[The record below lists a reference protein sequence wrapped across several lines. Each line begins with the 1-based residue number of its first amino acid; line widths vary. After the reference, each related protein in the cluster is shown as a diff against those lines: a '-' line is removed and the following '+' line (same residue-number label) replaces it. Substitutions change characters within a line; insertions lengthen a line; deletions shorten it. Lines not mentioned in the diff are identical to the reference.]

1 MKTHLLC
8 LLWLGFA
15 LLSAAERRP
24 TVIRLNA
31 SRLADNRTVES
42 SSILR
47 APMLGFVS
55 SGTSELRPMVG
66 VPGSAFLGEPVAL
79 PDGTR
84 RTYIAPSQQVTLL
97 ESAVGALISLFLS
110 GERIGQA
117 TEIVGGLTSPTFV
130 SFSPSGSI
138 VVLYSALERRVQILK
153 SNGNGLQVVQDIPD
167 LALPSGEVRLIAI
180 DDEGAA
186 PVVGILNGSIYLVR
200 AESSPQLIFSG
211 QSVGNAAYGPRSR
224 TLFIAESRPD
234 AVRISSIR
242 NTIDEPAAIVV
253 NEFPSA
259 GDSAIWMQASQDGR
273 FLIVVTSRSEG
284 FRLRLDDASLNR
296 VDLPSPPTR
305 LDRLLNGNSFL
316 FSVSD
321 TGPAWVLLGDEPDLQ
336 AVFVGRASG
345 QDSDV
350 R

>member
-1 MKTHLLC
+1 MKTHFLC

-31 SRLADNRTVES
+31 TRLADNRTAES
-42 SSILR
+42 GNILR
-47 APMLGFVS
+47 APMLGYIS
-55 SGTSELRPMVG
+55 SGTSELRPIVG
-66 VPGSAFLGEPVAL
+66 IPGSAFLGESVAL
-79 PDGTR
+79 PNGTR
-84 RTYIAPSQQVTLL
+84 RTYISPGQQVALL
-97 ESAVGALISLFLS
+97 EMADGALTSLFLS
-110 GERIGQA
+110 GERIGQT
-117 TEIVGGLTSPTFV
+117 TEIAGGLASPTFV
-130 SFSPSGSI
+130 AFSPTGI
-138 VVLYSALERRVQILK
+138 TVVLYSALERRVQILK
-153 SNGNGLQVVQDIPD
+153 SNGTGLQVVQDIPD
-167 LALPSGEVRLIAI
+167 LALPSGEVQLIAI

-186 PVVGILNGSIYLVR
+186 PVVGMLKGSISLVR
-200 AESSPQLIFSG
+200 AETSPQLIFSG
-211 QSVGNAAYGPRSR
+211 QSVGSVAYSPRSR

-296 VDLPSPPTR
+296 VDLPGPPTR

-321 TGPAWVLLGDEPDLQ
+321 TGPAWVLLGDEPELQ
-336 AVFVGRASG
+336 AVFVGRATG

>member
-1 MKTHLLC
+1 MKMHFLC

-15 LLSAAERRP
+15 VLCAAERP
-24 TVIRLNA
+24 ALIHLNA
-31 SRLADNRTVES
+31 SRLADTRTSDS
-42 SSILR
+42 SRILR
-47 APMLGFVS
+47 APMLGYVS
-55 SGTSELRPMVG
+55 SDTSELRPMLG
-66 VPGSAFLGEPVAL
+66 VPGAAVVGEPVAL
-79 PDGTR
+79 PDGIR
-84 RTYIAPSQQVTLL
+84 RTYIAPGQQFALL
-97 ESAVGALISLFLS
+97 ETAVGALTTLFLS
-110 GERIGQA
+110 GERIGQ
-117 TEIVGGLTSPTFV
+117 TKEIAGGLASPTFV

-153 SNGNGLQVVQDIPD
+153 SIGNGLVVLQDIPD

-200 AESSPQLIFSG
+200 TETSPQLIFSG
-211 QSVGNAAYGPRSR
+211 QSVGSAAYGPRSR

-242 NTIDEPAAIVV
+242 NMTDEPAAMVIK
-253 NEFPSA
+253 EFPSV
-259 GDSAIWMQASQDGR
+259 GDCAIWMQASQDGR
-273 FLIVVTSRSEG
+273 FLVGVTSRSEG
-284 FRLRLDDASLNR
+284 FRLRLDDTSLNR
-296 VDLPSPPTR
+296 VDLPGPPTR

-316 FSVSD
+316 FSFSNTD
-321 TGPAWVLLGDEPDLQ
+321 PAWVLLGDEPELQ
-336 AVFVGRASG
+336 AVFVARAPG